1 MKISHKVNQELR
13 GKAAKEI
20 LWLKYKR
27 IAASYVWNFFEADDV
42 IQNTALK
49 VLQNLDKFDEN
60 KGSLEVRLT
69 KIVVRQS
76 IDYLRKK
83 NIRRYTWIDKV
94 HHLSE
99 KYSQNDV
106 FETESH
112 LKVLIDEL
120 PAKQK
125 KVFELNQEWYSHEE
139 ISKLLDYKG
148 DSSSRWMLAK
158 AKKQL
163 RQTIVL

>member
-1 MKISHKVNQELR
+1 
-13 GKAAKEI
+13 
-20 LWLKYKR
+20 
-27 IAASYVWNFFEADDV
+27 
-42 IQNTALK
+42 
-49 VLQNLDKFDEN
+49 
-60 KGSLEVRLT
+60 
-69 KIVVRQS
+69 
-76 IDYLRKK
+76 
-83 NIRRYTWIDKV
+83 
-94 HHLSE
+94 
-99 KYSQNDV
+99 V